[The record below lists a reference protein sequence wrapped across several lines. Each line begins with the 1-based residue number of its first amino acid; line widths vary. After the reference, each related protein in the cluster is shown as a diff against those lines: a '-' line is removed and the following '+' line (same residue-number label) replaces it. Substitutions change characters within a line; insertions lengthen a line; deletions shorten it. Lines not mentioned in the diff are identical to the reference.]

1 MICDHCV
8 NSNHIKTGVP
18 SCFLPHCNKDTA
30 VLLERIQEL
39 SGTNDRGIEWQMI
52 VREIRRRNGA
62 YAKRE

>member
-18 SCFLPHCNKDTA
+18 SCFLPHCNKDPE
-30 VLLERIQEL
+30 VLLARLQEL

-52 VREIRRRNGA
+52 VQEIKRRNE
-62 YAKRE
+62 RVC